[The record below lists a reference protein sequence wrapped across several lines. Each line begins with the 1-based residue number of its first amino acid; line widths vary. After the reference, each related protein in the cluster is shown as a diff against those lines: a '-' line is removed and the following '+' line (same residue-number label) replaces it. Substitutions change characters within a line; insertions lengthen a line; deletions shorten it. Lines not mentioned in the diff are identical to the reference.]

1 LDATSGHLAQ
11 AAVQL
16 LEAANCASR
25 GDCASAQTYIESA
38 SALLKNAKAYSWRKV
53 AQDRSDQEVP
63 TRGALPKWRSR
74 KVLAFI
80 DDNLSRRL
88 PVKELAA
95 VARCSASHFSRA
107 FAKRFR
113 ITPHAYI
120 AARRMEMAQELML
133 TSSASL
139 TDIALQCGMADQSH
153 FTRVFRR
160 SVGESPLKWR
170 TARFDGVG
178 RSPAK
183 SSTFIAR

>member
-1 LDATSGHLAQ
+1 VLDGSAGHFAR
-11 AAVQL
+11 AAAQL
-16 LEAANCASR
+16 LEASNCASR

-38 SALLKNAKAYSWRKV
+38 SALLKTGNAYSRRS
-53 AQDRSDQEVP
+53 AGIDRSDQQIP
-63 TRGALPKWRSR
+63 PRGALPKWRTR
-74 KVLAFI
+74 IVLAFI
-80 DDNLSRRL
+80 DDNLSRRI

-120 AARRMEMAQELML
+120 ASRRMEMAKELML
-133 TSSASL
+133 TSAASL

-160 SVGESPLKWR
+160 SVGQSPLKWR
-170 TARFDGVG
+170 TARYDWVSV
-178 RSPAK
+178 R
-183 SSTFIAR
+183 